1 MVFPIALHYALTTTA
16 ERARRRWW
24 VCTATILV
32 AVPFSI
38 SRTGVIAM
46 LSVLLVLGFAW
57 SPQRRWRAL
66 GFGLV
71 FLVAMRLAVPG
82 LVGTIRALFT
92 SFGEDPSVADRQ
104 IDYAFVKDLFNAR
117 PFFGR
122 GFFTFIPTRYDWLD
136 NQYLMTAVETGV
148 VGVLAILTLFAVGIG
163 ISRLVWAVSSDDTS
177 RDLARSLMA
186 ALTVPVTTF
195 ATFDYMSFATSRSL
209 LFLLVGCA
217 GALWRIEV
225 RDRPRAA
232 VPEPAHPR
240 DLAIPA

>member
-1 MVFPIALHYALTTTA
+1 MLT
-16 ERARRRWW
+16 
-24 VCTATILV
+24 
-32 AVPFSI
+32 
-38 SRTGVIAM
+38 
-46 LSVLLVLGFAW
+46 VLLVLGFAW
-57 SPQRRWRAL
+57 SPQRRWRTL

-71 FLVAMRLAVPG
+71 FVVAMRLAVPG

-104 IDYAFVKDLFNAR
+104 IDYSFVSDLFNQR
-117 PFFGR
+117 PIFGR

-136 NQYLMTAVETGV
+136 NQYLMTAVETGI
-148 VGVLAILTLFAVGIG
+148 VGVLAVLTLFAVGIG
-163 ISRLVWAVSSDDTS
+163 ISRLVWAVSPDDTT

-209 LFLLVGCA
+209 LFLLLGCA

-225 RDRPRAA
+225 RDRRRAGMPA
-232 VPEPAHPR
+232 RARPPDVPVPA
-240 DLAIPA
+240 